1 MTCFFSEL
9 LTEGVLECL
18 LMWNI
23 EWVVPGYHSVI
34 HWISRR
40 QFAVTLTHW
49 KHLWWSPAAS
59 KCRLRKVA
67 SVCFQENIL
76 FDSFSGESWLQIS
89 CLHWGLDMR
98 VCGLLIL
105 SASPVLDLPVAQRV
119 PCLSPCNSWDQP
131 SVIPLDK
138 HLHKTGWMD
147 LYSVCST
154 KGYNKIFMKPIYQL
168 NSLSL
173 VFLAIVLEY

>member
-1 MTCFFSEL
+1 MGGSRLSQCNTLNFQEAICCDLNSL
-9 LTEGVLECL
+9 KTS
-18 LMWNI
+18 M
-23 EWVVPGYHSVI
+23 VV
-34 HWISRR
+34 
-40 QFAVTLTHW
+40 
-49 KHLWWSPAAS
+49 PAAS

-67 SVCFQENIL
+67 SVSFQENIL
-76 FDSFSGESWLQIS
+76 FDSFSGKSWLQIS

-105 SASPVLDLPVAQRV
+105 SASPVMDLPVTQRV

-173 VFLAIVLEY
+173 VFFSYCVGILIFKNGFMINLCTEP